1 VVCLISSSCLRFLFL
16 AAAHRV
22 PDFVVL
28 YSMCLWFV
36 KLLRVVLS
44 CAGWRLSCCFVWVPV
59 QSDHT
64 RAYELAALQAVSYL
78 GVQNMYGFLVVHYS
92 FQGLVLYKT
101 VARASVSLAARAT
114 EVANVAAN

>member
-1 VVCLISSSCLRFLFL
+1 VSLVCKITEGGPVMCGVEIELPLPGFIQVLRSF
-16 AAAHRV
+16 
-22 PDFVVL
+22 
-28 YSMCLWFV
+28 
-36 KLLRVVLS
+36 
-44 CAGWRLSCCFVWVPV
+44 FVWVPV